1 MSLSLSIFSSSDTY
15 VLLYSA
21 SQDCFHIEKVSAM
34 VEKNILRYL
43 ESRKGD
49 YLALAFSPNTEDLL
63 KVSRQLAEK
72 RGDAVAPRYL
82 LKPAE

>member
-1 MSLSLSIFSSSDTY
+1 
-15 VLLYSA
+15 
-21 SQDCFHIEKVSAM
+21 M